1 MKKTCYISCPI
12 NTYSGY
18 GSRSRD
24 VVRALIESDIF
35 DVKVIP
41 QRWGNTPENFIEDHM
56 GEWGFIKNYY
66 QRNEDTPTPDV
77 FIMISIPNEM
87 VRYGKFNI
95 LITAGI
101 ESTIAS
107 ADFIKGCNKAD
118 LVLVSSE
125 FSKNTLSNTSY
136 TVQNKQNGQVSQL
149 KLTTPIEVLFE
160 GIDILKYNPD
170 NFDGDLTKT
179 IIPEKFGFLF
189 VGTWLPGDF
198 PHDRKGIGLLIYEF
212 LDTFKNRPNPPCLM
226 LKTSHSGPSTLDRYE
241 ITKKINKIKEKYT
254 KDNPH
259 TRNLPNIYLV
269 HGDLSDKDMCN
280 LYNNPK
286 VKAMVSLTR
295 GEGFGRPLLE
305 FSMVNK
311 PIIASNWSGQ
321 LDFLNP
327 EFVNLIP
334 GVLVN
339 IHPSAS
345 NKMLLQEAQWFEPNT
360 QTFKKLLL
368 DVYKNYKKHQE
379 KAKRQGYYARNNFSY
394 EKMKEK
400 INTIF
405 GNLNLV
411 ETIDFKE

>member
-1 MKKTCYISCPI
+1 
-12 NTYSGY
+12 
-18 GSRSRD
+18 
-24 VVRALIESDIF
+24 
-35 DVKVIP
+35 
-41 QRWGNTPENFIEDHM
+41 
-56 GEWGFIKNYY
+56 
-66 QRNEDTPTPDV
+66 
-77 FIMISIPNEM
+77 
-87 VRYGKFNI
+87 
-95 LITAGI
+95 
-101 ESTIAS
+101 
-107 ADFIKGCNKAD
+107 
-118 LVLVSSE
+118 
-125 FSKNTLSNTSY
+125 
-136 TVQNKQNGQVSQL
+136 
-149 KLTTPIEVLFE
+149 
-160 GIDILKYNPD
+160 
-170 NFDGDLTKT
+170 
-179 IIPEKFGFLF
+179 
-189 VGTWLPGDF
+189 
-198 PHDRKGIGLLIYEF
+198 
-212 LDTFKNRPNPPCLM
+212 M